1 MSDAAPLA
9 GLHVLELASG
19 VAGPYAGRLLA
30 MLGATVVKVEPEGG
44 DPSRRQWIDDV
55 APPEVSPLF
64 VHLNAGKRLVTSMP
78 EGALVWAHVV
88 LDDRVRT
95 QVAGGPLDPAVIDGP
110 VVARITAWGF
120 DHDDAGMIQDELAV
134 QAASGL
140 LTATGEPGREPL
152 RFPGWQSQYLAGGYA
167 AAGVLAALGQ
177 GSREVEVAWVGAILT
192 AVESGIGSFLH
203 VASGGGERQR
213 ALQDG
218 AYPSGAFP
226 CRDGHVIPGT
236 VRQVDWSL
244 QCALYGRPDLEAD
257 ERFTWGERVKNKAA
271 LREEIAP
278 WYDARTKQEIFA
290 AALTSGWA
298 AAMVVT
304 AGDALTDPHLVERR
318 FLSRVTGAV
327 DATVPGRPWRA
338 AGVPEGEPVELETSG
353 ASDRWFASAVRETST
368 PPAPPAMRDV
378 KVLEL
383 TWAWAGPFV
392 GRFLGTMGADVARI
406 ETGSRP
412 DGWRA
417 RVKWKRAG
425 TPVPDGMDPDDHT
438 WDAAALFNTINRNK
452 RSVSV
457 DLTTDGGRDVFARLL
472 DVADALVVNMTAS
485 VLADRGIED
494 VVHRAVDRGLVAV
507 MLPAVGATGPYRA
520 MPGYGSLTEG
530 MGGFSARFGY
540 EDEGARSSTTY
551 YPDAV
556 AGLHASIAVLSGL
569 TRRRST
575 GEGSFIDLS
584 QQEVLWLQLGEGI
597 AQRSMTGR
605 EPGRLGNRDPGSAAS
620 VLPPV
625 LTFADGYSD
634 GTFAARGLVERVT
647 HPVTGDRDYLTVPV
661 RIDGRPSLTV
671 RPAPCF
677 DQHTDEVLAEWAGMG
692 PDEIRKLRDVDA
704 IGTRPRAR
712 PAPRASISLGRVARG
727 TPGLR

>member
-30 MLGATVVKVEPEGG
+30 MLGATVVKVEAEGG
-44 DPSRRQWIDDV
+44 DPSRRQWIDDTE
-55 APPEVSPLF
+55 PPEPSPLF

-78 EGALVWAHVV
+78 EGALAWAHVV
-88 LDDRVRT
+88 LDDRVRS
-95 QVAGGPLDPAVIDGP
+95 QVVGGPLDPALIDSRSSSTGGRSGP

-120 DHDDAGMIQDELAV
+120 DHNEPGTIADELAV

-140 LTATGEPGREPL
+140 MTSTGEPGREPL

-167 AAGVLAALGQ
+167 AAAVLAALGQ
-177 GSREVEVAWVGAILT
+177 GGREVEVTWVGAILT
-192 AVESGIGSFLH
+192 AVESGVGGYLH

-226 CRDGHVIPGT
+226 CLDGHVIPGT
-236 VRQVDWSL
+236 VRPVDWSL

-257 ERFTWGERVKNKAA
+257 ERFTFSERVKNKAA
-271 LREEIAP
+271 LRDEIAP
-278 WYDARTKQEIFA
+278 WYDARTKAEIFA
-290 AALTSGWA
+290 AALESGWA
-298 AAMVVT
+298 AGMVVT
-304 AGDALTDPHLVERR
+304 ASDALDDPHLAERR

-327 DATVPGRPWRA
+327 DAIVPGRPWRT
-338 AGVPEGEPVELETSG
+338 AGVPEGEPVVLEARG
-353 ASDRWFASAVRETST
+353 ASDRWFAAAVRQTSAA
-368 PPAPPAMRDV
+368 PAPKAMADV
-378 KVLEL
+378 KILEL

-392 GRFLGTMGADVARI
+392 GRFLGTLGADVARI

-425 TPVPDGMDPDDHT
+425 TPVPDGVDPDAYT
-438 WDAAALFNTINRNK
+438 WDAAALFNTVNRNK

-472 DVADALVVNMTAS
+472 DAADALVVNMTAS
-485 VLADRGIED
+485 VLADRGIDD
-494 VVHRAVDRGLVAV
+494 VVRAAVDRGLVAV
-507 MLPAVGATGPYRA
+507 MLPAVGATGPYRS

-556 AGLHASIAVLSGL
+556 AGLHASLAVLAGL

-575 GEGSFIDLS
+575 GDGSFIDLS

-597 AQRSMTGR
+597 AQQSMTGR
-605 EPGRLGNRDPGSAAS
+605 EPGRLGNRDPGAS
-620 VLPPV
+620 VAALPPV
-625 LTFADGYSD
+625 LTFEEGYAN
-634 GTFAARGLVERVT
+634 GTFAARGLVDRVT
-647 HPVTGDRDYLTVPV
+647 HAVTGERDYLAVPV
-661 RIDGRPSLTV
+661 SIDGRPLRTV

-677 DQHTDEVLAEWAGMG
+677 DEHTDEVLAEWADM
-692 PDEIRKLRDVDA
+692 DAEEILALRSSGA
-704 IGTRPRAR
+704 IGTHPRSFMR
-712 PAPRASISLGRVARG
+712 
-727 TPGLR
+727 T